1 MADDEQIT
9 IMGRGIELLDTD
21 TMTDRLVWLGR
32 HDKDGERVFLITVK
46 STTKESGP
54 VKVSLNLS
62 REAFV
67 ALISLGN
74 DELSSDGDARVVVE

>member
-1 MADDEQIT
+1 MADDEKVT
-9 IMGRGIELLDTD
+9 IMGRGIDLPDTD
-21 TMTDRLVWLGR
+21 TMTNRLVWLGR

-54 VKVSLNLS
+54 VTVSLNLS

-74 DELSSDGDARVVVE
+74 DELSGGGDARVAVE